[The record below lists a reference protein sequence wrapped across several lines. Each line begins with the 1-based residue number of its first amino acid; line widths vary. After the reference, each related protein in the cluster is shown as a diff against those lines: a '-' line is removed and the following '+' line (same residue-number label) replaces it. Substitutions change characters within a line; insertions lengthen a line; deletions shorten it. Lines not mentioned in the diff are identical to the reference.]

1 MSSGATGIAKW
12 FNDYW
17 CVCTRGDVVAEKR
30 EKRRIKRPRP
40 EKQPIPRGCPPRWAW
55 FFGGLLIGIFGAFL
69 FYLYELAPSQLEMS
83 ASSTLAENNENST
96 DALHYENYEFYSNLP
111 KSEVKVVETEDD
123 TAANQDAA
131 AINALQAPQQAA
143 ENTNLRLQ
151 VGSFRDIKVAQ
162 GLQKHLSSMNIQATI
177 EQATVNGLSWH
188 RVRIGPF
195 SSEQALEQIKA
206 TLDQQKI
213 PFSVVE

>member
-1 MSSGATGIAKW
+1 M
-12 FNDYW
+12 
-17 CVCTRGDVVAEKR
+17 AEKR

-83 ASSTLAENNENST
+83 ASSTLAKNST
-96 DALHYENYEFYSNLP
+96 DALHYEFYNNLP

-123 TAANQDAA
+123 TVANQDAA

-143 ENTNLRLQ
+143 ENTNFRLQ
-151 VGSFRDIKVAQ
+151 VGSFRDIEVAQ

-195 SSEQALEQIKA
+195 ASEQTLEQMKT

-213 PFSVVE
+213 PFSVVD